1 MENTPKITKIT
12 LDGTQYDIDLPSDAS
27 PVIDSLEV
35 TRKLVVPEITDS
47 KANNEA
53 ANKGYV
59 DTKDAYLQEQIN
71 TIEARSDVVDV
82 VGTKAELDNYD
93 ASKLSKDDVVKVL
106 ADESLNNA
114 ITYYRW
120 SANAWSLIGQ
130 IGPYV
135 LIKTNT
141 GNKVYIHNDATQ
153 ADLAYTKDAT
163 VNTLV
168 ERTTNGNI
176 NLPDSSKINND
187 SYATSKKYVDNAVKI
202 VNDNLTG
209 HINDKNNPHEVNQSQ
224 IGLSN
229 VVNTGDSNTP
239 VSGGTTKFTTGG
251 AFTLKTDIETKIN
264 NLKTELEAQFNNLSS
279 GQIPSLDASK
289 ITSGTFS
296 DERIASA
303 EAWNTQIT
311 TLNESVATNTSQL
324 TKLETSVTSI
334 NTEIDS
340 LKNTIGDISNLLDK
354 INGEVI

>member
-1 MENTPKITKIT
+1 MGNAPKITKIT

-35 TRKLVVPEITDS
+35 ARRLIVPEINDS

-59 DTKDAYLQEQIN
+59 DTKDAYLQEQID
-71 TIEARSDVVDV
+71 TIEARTDVVDV
-82 VGTKAELDNYD
+82 VGTKAELDNYNT
-93 ASKLSKDDVVKVL
+93 SKLSKDDVIKVL

-120 SANAWSLIGQ
+120 STNTWSLIGQ

-135 LIKTNT
+135 LIKTSA
-141 GNKVYIHNDATQ
+141 GNKVYVHNDSTQ

-176 NLPDSSKINND
+176 NLPEISKINND
-187 SYATSKKYVDNAVKI
+187 YYATSKKYVDNAVKT

-251 AFTLKTDIETKIN
+251 AFTLKTNIETKIN
-264 NLKTELEAQFNNLSS
+264 NLKTELEAQFNNLSAD
-279 GQIPSLDASK
+279 QIPSLDASK
-289 ITSGTFS
+289 ITSGTLP

-303 EAWNTQIT
+303 ATWNAQIT
-311 TLNESVATNTSQL
+311 ALNENVTTNTSQL
-324 TKLETSVTSI
+324 AELEASVASI
-334 NTEIDS
+334 NTEINS
-340 LKNTIGDISNLLDK
+340 LKNTIGAISSLLDE